1 MIKILSVIVL
11 LSASIFAQN
20 FEQFLDNA
28 LKNSPYLK
36 ASNLNIN
43 QAKERG
49 DTLTRYANP
58 TLGLEAAR
66 FSPNVGKSAM
76 GYIVSYTQPLR
87 LWGVGKDKEN
97 LSLTMKEKALSL
109 YALKKARFIQQIS
122 LLYATYANKERL
134 LTLATQELNIAKNI
148 YEISMQ
154 RHKAG
159 TISKGVLL
167 QAQVDYEMVEV
178 RIDTLFLTAKD
189 AYYQLLKNAGINK
202 EIDLDF
208 THSFSIERKSDTYD
222 NPDLKL
228 IQANQKNSLAEKKVN
243 ANKIEWVSVYTEYQT
258 KPTKDIFRVGATI
271 PLAIFNTKSQEKRI
285 SQLQANQSQ
294 LLSKNTQSQ
303 LHIEVLRLKKQR
315 ELLVNLEESNKK
327 TLLTQV
333 NLLKMFEQGYKIAS
347 VNLLQFQSIKNNLI
361 ATKKNIIN
369 LNTAL
374 DINAINLNYIS
385 GVYND

>member
-36 ASNLNIN
+36 GLKLNID
-43 QAKERG
+43 QVKESG
-49 DTLTRYANP
+49 DALTRYANP
-58 TLGLEAAR
+58 TLEIEAAN
-66 FSPNVGKSAM
+66 FSPDVGESAV
-76 GYIVSYTQPLR
+76 GYRASYAQPIR
-87 LWGVGKDKEN
+87 LWGVGDDKEQ
-97 LSLTMKEKALSL
+97 LSLAMQEKAVSL
-109 YALKKARFIQQIS
+109 YTLKKARFIQQIS
-122 LLYATYANKERL
+122 LDYAIYANNKRL
-134 LTLATQELNIAKNI
+134 LVLANQELNIAKNI

-154 RHKAG
+154 RYKAG
-159 TISKGVLL
+159 TISQRVLL
-167 QAQVDYEMVEV
+167 QAQVDYEMVEM
-178 RIDTLFLTAKD
+178 RIDTLFLRVKD
-189 AYYQLLKNAGINK
+189 AYYQLLKKGGIKK

-208 THSFSIERKSDTYD
+208 THSFTMKKKSDTHD

-228 IQANQKNSLAEKKVN
+228 LQANQKSSLAEKKVN
-243 ANKIEWVSVYTEYQT
+243 ANKIEWVSLYTEYQT
-258 KPTKDIFRVGATI
+258 KPTKDIFRIGATI
-271 PLAIFNTKSQEKRI
+271 PLAIFNTKSQEKKI

-315 ELLVNLEESNKK
+315 ELLVKLKKSNEK

-333 NLLKMFEQGYKIAS
+333 KLLQMFEQGYKIAS
-347 VNLLQFQSIKNNLI
+347 VNLLEFQNIKNNLI

-374 DINAINLNYIS
+374 DTNAINFNYIS